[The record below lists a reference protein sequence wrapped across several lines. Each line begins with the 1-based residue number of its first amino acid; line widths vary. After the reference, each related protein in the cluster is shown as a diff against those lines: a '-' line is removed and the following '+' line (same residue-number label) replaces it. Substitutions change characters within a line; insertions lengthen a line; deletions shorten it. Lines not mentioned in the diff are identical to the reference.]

1 MTTSPRRPARCYTGS
16 VALKPRVPP
25 PQAPKSARPKETPNF
40 PAARTKR
47 LLAAALCAIALI
59 AYADSLGLG
68 LALDSRV
75 IVLGDS
81 RIQYASARNLGL
93 ILGKDYWWPKAVDR
107 LYRPVTTLSFLFN
120 YAILGNGENPAGY
133 HFINLLL
140 HLGNALLLYGLGL
153 RLFTRAG
160 PAFFA
165 AALWAAH
172 PIGTECVANVAGRA
186 DLLATMA
193 ILGGLLFYTRMKH
206 VGGRPDWRRLVVFF
220 AIAAAGVFS
229 KETAATLV
237 GLMLLWDLAFT
248 QGPWR
253 ANLIRRLPAYATA
266 AAALA
271 LLWVAR
277 LLVFRSLPWPQKPFV
292 DNPAAWAGFWTAR
305 LTALKALGIELWL
318 LVWPLHLSSD
328 RSYNQIPL
336 AGFSDARA
344 WLALLA
350 MVAISAVVIVR
361 RKKDPALFWAAGFV
375 GITLLPVSNLILLIG
390 AISGERFL
398 YLPAAGFSVAL
409 AALGRRLKRP
419 KVAPIVLS
427 VVVALY
433 AGRTMARN
441 LDWDNEVALATA
453 DLRAAPNSFRLHE
466 MLARALFL
474 EDRRRN
480 LDRAI
485 AESEK
490 AWSILRGLP
499 PERIFF
505 ETPAYLGMYYAL
517 KGEAAGAGATP
528 EGRAWYDKAMAM
540 LSLGRDSMGANQK
553 LFDEAQLAH
562 GKPIY
567 GRIGLPDIYVNM
579 AVIYAARGR
588 ITEMFDAY
596 QQARFLDP
604 SDADVYDSLAQSY
617 VAEGNLERAAVTLI
631 EKTQVD
637 GYKPATVAAIEQL
650 YARIPGGGCAIE
662 RQGVE
667 WKLNPQ
673 CPLARNHMCLAWADL
688 AHVYVESRRPEAAR
702 FLKDRA
708 LGRYGCAAEPFAGV
722 R

>member
-1 MTTSPRRPARCYTGS
+1 M
-16 VALKPRVPP
+16 KPRVPP
-25 PQAPKSARPKETPNF
+25 PQAARPARPDATSGLR
-40 PAARTKR
+40 AVRTKR
-47 LLAAALCAIALI
+47 WLAAGLCAIALI

-68 LALDSRV
+68 LALDARV

-81 RIQYASARNLGL
+81 RIRDASAQNLGL
-93 ILGKDYWWPKAVDR
+93 ILTKDYWWPKAVDR
-107 LYRPVTTLSFLFN
+107 LYRPLTTLSFLFN

-133 HFINLLL
+133 HFFNLLL
-140 HLGNALLLYGLGL
+140 HICNALLLYGLAL
-153 RLFTRAG
+153 RLFARAG

-193 ILGGLLFYTRMKH
+193 VFGGLLLYARIKH
-206 VGGRPDWRRLVVFF
+206 GGGRPDWRRLAAFF
-220 AIAAAGVFS
+220 AIATAGVFS
-229 KETAATLV
+229 KETAATLL

-248 QGPWR
+248 EGPWR
-253 ANLIRRLPAYATA
+253 ASLIRRLPAYAAA

-271 LLWVAR
+271 LLWAAR

-292 DNPAAWAGFWTAR
+292 DNPAAWAGFWPAR

-318 LVWPLHLSSD
+318 LVWPLRLSSD

-336 AGFSDARA
+336 AGFSDAGA
-344 WLALLA
+344 WLALLTI
-350 MVAISAVVIVR
+350 VTISAVVIFR

-375 GITLLPVSNLILLIG
+375 GITMLPVSNLIFLIG

-398 YLPAAGFSVAL
+398 YLPAAGFAVAL
-409 AALGRRLKRP
+409 AALAYRLNWP
-419 KVAPIVLS
+419 KLTPIALS

-433 AGRTMARN
+433 AGRAMARN
-441 LDWDNEVALATA
+441 LDWDNEIALATA
-453 DLRAAPNSFRLHE
+453 DLKVAPHSFRLHE

-474 EDRRRN
+474 DDRRRN

-490 AWSILRGLP
+490 AWTILRDLP

-505 ETPAYLGMYYAL
+505 ETPAYLGTYYAL
-517 KGEAAGAGATP
+517 KGEAAGAAATP

-540 LSLGRDSMGANQK
+540 LSLGRDAMLATQK

-562 GKPIY
+562 GKPIA
-567 GRIGLPDIYVNM
+567 GRIGLPDIYMNM
-579 AVIYAARGR
+579 AVIHAARGQ
-588 ITEMFDAY
+588 IPEMFGAY

-604 SDADVYDSLAQSY
+604 SDAEVYDSLAQSY
-617 VAEGNLERAAVTLI
+617 AAEGNLERAAVLLI

-637 GYKPATVAAIEQL
+637 GYKPATIAAIGQL
-650 YARIPGGGCAIE
+650 YARIPGGGCTVE
-662 RQGVE
+662 SQGAE
-667 WKLNPQ
+667 WKLNPE
-673 CPLARNHMCLAWADL
+673 CPLMRTDLCSAWADL
-688 AHVYVESRRPEAAR
+688 SHAYMEGRRPEAAR
-702 FLKDRA
+702 FLRDRA
-708 LGRYGCAAEPFAGV
+708 LGRYGCAAEPFAEA

>member
-1 MTTSPRRPARCYTGS
+1 
-16 VALKPRVPP
+16 
-25 PQAPKSARPKETPNF
+25 
-40 PAARTKR
+40 
-47 LLAAALCAIALI
+47 LI
-59 AYADSLGLG
+59 AYTDSLGLG

-81 RIQYASARNLGL
+81 RIREASAQNLGL
-93 ILGKDYWWPKAVDR
+93 ILTKDYWWPKAVDR

-133 HFINLLL
+133 HCLNLLL

-153 RLFTRAG
+153 RLFRRAG

-193 ILGGLLFYTRMKH
+193 VFGGLLLYTGMKH
-206 VGGRPDWRRLVVFF
+206 AGGRPDWRRLAAFF

-248 QGPWR
+248 EGPWR
-253 ANLIRRLPAYATA
+253 GNLTRRLPAYATA

-305 LTALKALGIELWL
+305 MTALKALGIELWL
-318 LVWPLHLSSD
+318 LAWPLRLSSD

-336 AGFSDARA
+336 AGFSDAGA

-350 MVAISAVVIVR
+350 IAAISAVAIFR
-361 RKKDPALFWAAGFV
+361 RKRDPAVFWAAGFV
-375 GITLLPVSNLILLIG
+375 GITLLPVSNLIFLIG

-398 YLPAAGFSVAL
+398 YLPAAGFAVAL
-409 AALGRRLKRP
+409 AALAYRLQSP
-419 KVAPIVLS
+419 KVTHSVL
-427 VVVALY
+427 VAVVALY
-433 AGRTMARN
+433 AGRAIARN
-441 LDWDNEVALATA
+441 LDWDNEIALATA
-453 DLRAAPNSFRLHE
+453 DLKVAPNSFRLHE
-466 MLARALFL
+466 VLARALFQV
-474 EDRRRN
+474 DRRRN

-485 AESEK
+485 AEAEK
-490 AWSILRGLP
+490 AWNILHDLP

-505 ETPAYLGMYYAL
+505 DTPANLGMYYAL
-517 KGEAAGAGATP
+517 KGEAAGAAATP
-528 EGRAWYDKAMAM
+528 EGRAWYDKAMTM
-540 LSLGRDSMGANQK
+540 LSLGRDAMRANQK
-553 LFDEAQLAH
+553 LYDEAQLAH

-567 GRIGLPDIYVNM
+567 GRIGLPDIYMNM
-579 AVIYAARGR
+579 AVIYAARGQ
-588 ITEMFDAY
+588 ITEMFDSY
-596 QQARFLDP
+596 RQARFVDP
-604 SDADVYDSLAQSY
+604 SDVEVYDSLAQSY
-617 VAEGNLERAAVTLI
+617 VAEGNLERAAVILI
-631 EKTQVD
+631 EKTQID
-637 GYKPATVAAIEQL
+637 GYKPATITELGQL
-650 YARIPGGGCAIE
+650 YARIPGGGCTVE
-662 RQGVE
+662 SQGGE
-667 WKLNPQ
+667 WKLNPE
-673 CPLARNHMCLAWADL
+673 CPLMRADLCSAWADL
-688 AHVYVESRRPEAAR
+688 AHAYIEGRRPEAAR
-702 FLKDRA
+702 FLRDRA
-708 LGRYGCAAEPFAGV
+708 LGRYGCAAEPFAEA